1 MAAEELDA
9 AGSMVARAEQP
20 MQPGRRPT
28 LRHPPPPAPGDAARG
43 TVADGAGAI
52 GLRWW
57 LLIPV
62 FFAPDLSMLGYLAG
76 PRVGAILYNAA
87 HSYVAPL
94 ALGALAI
101 HAPGRAPF
109 ALCLLWLAHIGFD
122 RALGYGL
129 KYGSAFSDTHLGHI
143 GRQR

>member
-1 MAAEELDA
+1 MNVQAMSPAVAGAPRVLLRLEGLTVLAVAAFA
-9 AGSMVARAEQP
+9 FVAS
-20 MQPGRRPT
+20 
-28 LRHPPPPAPGDAARG
+28 
-43 TVADGAGAI
+43 DGAGAI

-129 KYGSAFSDTHLGHI
+129 KYGAAFSDTHLGHI